1 MCKLSIPLLFQVSTW
16 EQVATFM
23 YHGHTVSVTCRV
35 IRPGTERPV
44 VVVGSGHLTFLLAAL
59 HQQKNKKVC
68 VCNQPDH

>member
-1 MCKLSIPLLFQVSTW
+1 MCKLSIPPLFQASTW

-44 VVVGSGHLTFLLAAL
+44 VVVGSGHLANIPVGCSASAEK
-59 HQQKNKKVC
+59 QEGVC
-68 VCNQPDH
+68 LQST